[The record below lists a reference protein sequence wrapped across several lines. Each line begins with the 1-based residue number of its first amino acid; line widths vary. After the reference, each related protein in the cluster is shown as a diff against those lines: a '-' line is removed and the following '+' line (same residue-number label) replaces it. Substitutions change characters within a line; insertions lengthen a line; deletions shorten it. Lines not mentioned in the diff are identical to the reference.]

1 MPEVWY
7 GEEVQPA
14 ASADGWGGRVLVI
27 GVGNPLRGDDAVG
40 LRVAASLRKRL
51 PPWVTVMEATGEV
64 VSLAS
69 CWEGLGRLVI
79 VDAARSGA
87 APGTVHRFDA
97 RRPLPAHFGSLSS
110 HGLGVA
116 SAIEMARALG
126 TLPREAVVYA
136 IEGERFGLGE
146 DLSPRAA
153 AAVSLLVDRVLG
165 ELAAV
170 PAETGEEP

>member
-7 GEEVQPA
+7 GEFVEPA
-14 ASADGWGGRVLVI
+14 GSGDGWGGRVLVI
-27 GVGNPLRGDDAVG
+27 GVGNPFRGDDAAG
-40 LRVAASLRKRL
+40 LRVAARLRERL
-51 PPWVTVMEATGEV
+51 PPQVTVMEETGEV

-69 CWEGLGRLVI
+69 CWEGLERLVI

-126 TLPREAVVYA
+126 TLPREVVVYA
-136 IEGERFGLGE
+136 IEGARFGLGE
-146 DLSPRAA
+146 DLSPGVT

-165 ELAAV
+165 ELAAL

>member
-1 MPEVWY
+1 M
-7 GEEVQPA
+7 
-14 ASADGWGGRVLVI
+14 
-27 GVGNPLRGDDAVG
+27 G
-40 LRVAASLRKRL
+40 LRVAASLRERL
-51 PPWVTVMEATGEV
+51 PPGVTVMEATGEV

-69 CWEGLGRLVI
+69 CWEGLERLVI

-87 APGTVHRFDA
+87 APGTVRRFDA

-126 TLPREAVVYA
+126 TLPRQVVVYA

-146 DLSPRAA
+146 GLSPRAA
-153 AAVSLLVDRVLG
+153 AAVSHLVDRVLG

-170 PAETGEEP
+170 PAETGEET